1 MSFFKFEINTV
12 EEAKIAKAMLDT
24 YIKLSETSNNND
36 KMVNKPIEKNKDI
49 KPTVKGKVVNK
60 PKKEVIEVDVIEDIN
75 DLEKDNIE
83 FVDIQNLCRDIV
95 SKCSNNV
102 IEREYRKSISHIALK
117 YGTGRGIRDIEKS
130 NYSKAY
136 NDIKELLNEL
146 EEIPY

>member
-1 MSFFKFEINTV
+1 
-12 EEAKIAKAMLDT
+12 MLDT

-36 KMVNKPIEKNKDI
+36 KVVNKPIEKNKDI
-49 KPTVKGKVVNK
+49 KPTVKVVNK

-75 DLEKDNIE
+75 ELEKDNIE

-102 IEREYRKSISHIALK
+102 IEREYRKHIANIALK
-117 YGTGRGIRDIEKS
+117 YGSGRGIRDIEKS
-130 NYSKAY
+130 NYHKAY

>member
-1 MSFFKFEINTV
+1 
-12 EEAKIAKAMLDT
+12 
-24 YIKLSETSNNND
+24 
-36 KMVNKPIEKNKDI
+36 MVNKPIEKNKDI

-75 DLEKDNIE
+75 ELEKDNIE

-117 YGTGRGIRDIEKS
+117 YGSGRGIRDIEKS
-130 NYSKAY
+130 NYHKAY